1 MHAVMTPD
9 CNGVCS
15 VDETAS
21 GSVHVHLKP
30 CVPGSRSSMLREK
43 SLVVLTLSKPPAKGA
58 LEWVQGGRGR
68 GARRQNG
75 SSDDHHHKRQRS
87 VLSCFGCAAVDQLA
101 RQLVNTALLL
111 CIINA
116 QITDVAS
123 ILI

>member
-30 CVPGSRSSMLREK
+30 SMPGNRSSMLREN
-43 SLVVLTLSKPPAKGA
+43 SLVVLTLSKPPAKGV

-68 GARRQNG
+68 GARRQNS
-75 SSDDHHHKRQRS
+75 SSDDPPHKRRRS
-87 VLSCFGCAAVDQLA
+87 APFPLFCAA
-101 RQLVNTALLL
+101 RFT
-111 CIINA
+111 CCGR
-116 QITDVAS
+116 
-123 ILI
+123 